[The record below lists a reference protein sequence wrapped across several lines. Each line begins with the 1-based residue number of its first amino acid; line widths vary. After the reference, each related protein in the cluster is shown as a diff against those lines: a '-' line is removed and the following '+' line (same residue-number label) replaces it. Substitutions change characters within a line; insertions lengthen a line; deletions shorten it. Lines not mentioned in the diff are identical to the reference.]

1 MPYVRYDKFREYFN
15 RHNKETNELG
25 KGKNNMNALK
35 TNAVLQNGKYR
46 IEGVLGQGGFG
57 ITYLASQVALNRKV
71 TIKEFF
77 MKELCNRDE
86 QTSQVSVPSM
96 GSVDTVARFR
106 AKFVKEAQTIAAL
119 NNPHIIHIHDIF
131 EENGTA
137 YYVMDYLS
145 GGSLSDLVQRNGVL
159 AEATALGYIRQVAD
173 ALSYIHARNI
183 NHLDIK
189 PSNVL
194 IDGNGNA
201 VVIDFGLSKRYD
213 ETGSQTS
220 TTPVGIS
227 HGFAPLEQYQP
238 GGVSTFSP
246 TTDIYS
252 LGATLYKLLSG
263 QTPPNA
269 TALLDADLDLSRLS
283 ASPST
288 KAAIAAAMHP
298 KRKGRPQT
306 VEAFIAMLDE
316 KVAPDVAVPLQ
327 ATVDEEATVIAHEP
341 EAPQPKV
348 EKSVVKSFGFNYKRV
363 SVAFVVIF
371 VSMYLIDSLS
381 GYYLGPGVKSVAKT
395 DYYDLDANF
404 FQMIFITG
412 EGFAPN
418 YDSCITHY
426 DFGLGTVLSTNF
438 SRVYYYYAGLGAYLV
453 VLLLLMAL
461 CWVVKRYRAK
471 QWVLFCAR
479 YAIVPIA
486 INYMPLCWF
495 WIYSIGHRGGT
506 TDYTGVNYFHLFFLF
521 AFLSIYA
528 FGLDSGRPSAW
539 QLFKRWWKDANIK
552 RGVLVFVAEIAL
564 AIIIHVSIDSCWQ
577 HFSVFYYG
585 TIEYSLVSV
594 SSWLFALSVS
604 FMLFWLVNKCKSYR
618 ALLVAR
624 YAVFPSILL
633 VQVCPVAPRIIP
645 WFSVFGSEVGAEF
658 LYSLTPYDTFTIS
671 YTLLLLST
679 LAFTSKM
686 PKEK

>member
-1 MPYVRYDKFREYFN
+1 
-15 RHNKETNELG
+15 
-25 KGKNNMNALK
+25 MNALK

-145 GGSLSDLVQRNGVL
+145 GGSLSDLVQRDGVL

-288 KAAIAAAMHP
+288 KAAIAAAMQP

-316 KVAPDVAVPLQ
+316 KVDPSVVVPMQ
-327 ATVDEEATVIAHEP
+327 PTVDEEVTVIAHEP
-341 EAPQPKV
+341 EAPQPTV
-348 EKSVVKSFGFNYKRV
+348 ENPSVTQAKKEKPTASQPKEEKPSAPQAKEEEPVGKSLGFNYKRALA
-363 SVAFVVIF
+363 AFVVIF
-371 VSMYLIDSLS
+371 VSMCLIDSLS
-381 GYYLGPGVKSVAKT
+381 YDFLGPGLKSVAER
-395 DYYDLDANF
+395 DYYVLGANF

-412 EGFAPN
+412 SGFAPN
-418 YDSCITHY
+418 PDSHVT
-426 DFGLGTVLSTNF
+426 
-438 SRVYYYYAGLGAYLV
+438 YYYAGLGAYLV

-486 INYMPLCWF
+486 IDYMPLCWF
-495 WIYSIGHRGGT
+495 WIYSIGHPGGT

-521 AFLSIYA
+521 ALLSIYA
-528 FGLDSGRPSAW
+528 FGLDSGRASAW

-552 RGVLVFVAEIAL
+552 RGALVLVAEIAL
-564 AIIIHVSIDSCWQ
+564 AIIIHVSIGGLWQ
-577 HFSVFYYG
+577 CFGTLYYEI
-585 TIEYSLVSV
+585 IEYSLTSV
-594 SSWLFALSVS
+594 SSWLFALSVA

-624 YAVFPSILL
+624 YAVFPSMLL
-633 VQVCPVAPRIIP
+633 VQVCPEVPPIIP
-645 WFSVFGSEVGAEF
+645 WFNVFGSVGAAF
-658 LYSLTPYDTFTIS
+658 FDSLTPNDTFTIS
-671 YTLLLLST
+671 YTLLLLSA

>member
-1 MPYVRYDKFREYFN
+1 
-15 RHNKETNELG
+15 
-25 KGKNNMNALK
+25 MNALK

-106 AKFVKEAQTIAAL
+106 AKFVKEAQTIAAI

-269 TALLDADLDLSRLS
+269 TALLEADLDLSRLS

-288 KAAIAAAMHP
+288 KAAIAAAMQP

-438 SRVYYYYAGLGAYLV
+438 SRVYYYAGLGAYLV

-486 INYMPLCWF
+486 INYMSLCWF

-539 QLFKRWWKDANIK
+539 QLFKRLWKDANIK

-577 HFSVFYYG
+577 HFSVFYYE

>member
-1 MPYVRYDKFREYFN
+1 
-15 RHNKETNELG
+15 
-25 KGKNNMNALK
+25 MNALK

-145 GGSLSDLVQRNGVL
+145 GGSLSDLVQRNGIL

-288 KAAIAAAMHP
+288 KAAIAAAMQP

-306 VEAFIAMLDE
+306 VKAFIAMLDE
-316 KVAPDVAVPLQ
+316 KVDPSVAVSIQ
-327 ATVDEEATVIAHEP
+327 AMVDEEATVIAHESEVP
-341 EAPQPKV
+341 QPTVENPSVSQAKKENPTAPQPKE
-348 EKSVVKSFGFNYKRV
+348 EKPSAPQTKEEKPVGESLGFNYKRAMA
-363 SVAFVVIF
+363 AFVVIF
-371 VSMYLIDSLS
+371 VSMYLIDSIFVN
-381 GYYLGPGVKSVAKT
+381 YTGPDLKSVANI
-395 DYYDLDANF
+395 DFYNLDANF

-412 EGFAPN
+412 SGFAPDP
-418 YDSCITHY
+418 DSCVT
-426 DFGLGTVLSTNF
+426 
-438 SRVYYYYAGLGAYLV
+438 YYYADSSAYLV

-461 CWVVKRYRAK
+461 CWVVKRYRTK
-471 QWVLFCAR
+471 QWVLFGAR
-479 YAIVPIA
+479 YTIVPIA
-486 INYMPLCWF
+486 VNYMPLCWI
-495 WIYSIGHRGGT
+495 WIYKVGHRYGT
-506 TDYTGVNYFHLFFLF
+506 TDYMGVNYFHLFFLF
-521 AFLSIYA
+521 ALLSVYA
-528 FGLDSGRPSAW
+528 FGLDSGRASAW

-564 AIIIHVSIDSCWQ
+564 AIIIHVSLDSCWKP
-577 HFSVFYYG
+577 FRVFYYE
-585 TIEYSLVSV
+585 TIEYSLTTV

-624 YAVFPSILL
+624 YAVFPSMLL
-633 VQVCPVAPRIIP
+633 IQVCPEIPCIIP
-645 WFSVFGSEVGAEF
+645 WFSVFGSEMGAEF
-658 LYSLTPYDTFTIS
+658 LYSLTPNNTFTIS
-671 YTLLLLST
+671 YTLLLLSA

>member
-1 MPYVRYDKFREYFN
+1 
-15 RHNKETNELG
+15 
-25 KGKNNMNALK
+25 MNALK
-35 TNAVLQNGKYR
+35 TNAVLQNGKYC

-145 GGSLSDLVQRNGVL
+145 GGSLSDLVQRDGVL

-252 LGATLYKLLSG
+252 LGATLCKLLSG

-288 KAAIAAAMHP
+288 KAAIAAAMQP

-316 KVAPDVAVPLQ
+316 KVVPSVTVPMQ
-327 ATVDEEATVIAHEP
+327 PTVDEEVTVIAHEP
-341 EAPQPKV
+341 AAPQPKV
-348 EKSVVKSFGFNYKRV
+348 EKPSVSQTKEEKPTAPQPKEEKPSAPQAKEEKPVGKNLGFNYKRAL
-363 SVAFVVIF
+363 SAFVVIF
-371 VSMYLIDSLS
+371 VSMYLINLLHSLS
-381 GYYLGPGVKSVAKT
+381 YSFWGPGLKSVTETAFYT
-395 DYYDLDANF
+395 LDVNF
-404 FQMIFITG
+404 IQMIFITG
-412 EGFAPN
+412 GGFAPN
-418 YDSCITHY
+418 PDSCVT
-426 DFGLGTVLSTNF
+426 
-438 SRVYYYYAGLGAYLV
+438 YYYAGLGAYLV
-453 VLLLLMAL
+453 VLLLLIAL

-471 QWVLFCAR
+471 QWVLFGAR

-495 WIYSIGHRGGT
+495 WIYSIGHRDGT

-521 AFLSIYA
+521 ALLSVYA

-552 RGVLVFVAEIAL
+552 RGMLVLVAEIAL
-564 AIIIHVSIDSCWQ
+564 AIIIHVSIGSRWQSAYYYDSY
-577 HFSVFYYG
+577 FYYEA
-585 TIEYSLVSV
+585 IEYSLTTV

-624 YAVFPSILL
+624 YAVFPSMLFS
-633 VQVCPVAPRIIP
+633 QVWPEVPCIIP
-645 WFSVFGSEVGAEF
+645 WFRVIESKVGVGF
-658 LYSLTPYDTFTIS
+658 LSSLTPHEMFTIT
-671 YTLLLLST
+671 YTLLLLSA

>member
-1 MPYVRYDKFREYFN
+1 
-15 RHNKETNELG
+15 
-25 KGKNNMNALK
+25 MNALK
-35 TNAVLQNGKYR
+35 TNTVLQNGKYR

-145 GGSLSDLVQRNGVL
+145 GGSLSDLVQRDGVL

-288 KAAIAAAMHP
+288 KAAIAAAMQP

-316 KVAPDVAVPLQ
+316 KVVPSVTVPMQ
-327 ATVDEEATVIAHEP
+327 PTVDEEVTVIAHEP
-341 EAPQPKV
+341 AAPQPKV
-348 EKSVVKSFGFNYKRV
+348 EKPSVSQTKEEKPTAPQPKEEKPSAPQAKEEKPVGKNLGFSYKHALT
-363 SVAFVVIF
+363 AFVVIF
-371 VSMYLIDSLS
+371 ASMYLIDNLS
-381 GYYLGPGVKSVAKT
+381 YVYWGPGLKSVAEAH
-395 DYYDLDANF
+395 YYRFDANF

-412 EGFAPN
+412 SGFAPN
-418 YDSCITHY
+418 PDSCVT
-426 DFGLGTVLSTNF
+426 
-438 SRVYYYYAGLGAYLV
+438 YYYAGLGAYLV
-453 VLLLLMAL
+453 VLLLLIAL

-521 AFLSIYA
+521 ALLSIYA
-528 FGLDSGRPSAW
+528 FGLDSGRMSGW

-552 RGVLVFVAEIAL
+552 RGALVFVAEFVFAL
-564 AIIIHVSIDSCWQ
+564 IFVGNIGEEWYVWHFMDSL
-577 HFSVFYYG
+577 
-585 TIEYSLVSV
+585 T
-594 SSWLFALSVS
+594 SWLFSLSVAV
-604 FMLFWLVNKCKSYR
+604 MLFWLVNKCMSYR

-624 YAVFPSILL
+624 YAVFPSLL
-633 VQVCPVAPRIIP
+633 FSQLFPEVPCIIP
-645 WFSVFGSEVGAEF
+645 WLRVIESKLGVEF
-658 LYSLTPYDTFTIS
+658 LSSLTPQ
-671 YTLLLLST
+671 YTCALSFALLFLST
-679 LAFTSKM
+679 LTYTIKM

>member
-1 MPYVRYDKFREYFN
+1 
-15 RHNKETNELG
+15 
-25 KGKNNMNALK
+25 MNALK

-106 AKFVKEAQTIAAL
+106 AKFVKEAQTIAAI

-145 GGSLSDLVQRNGVL
+145 GGALSDLVQRNGVL

-269 TALLDADLDLSRLS
+269 TALLEADLDLSRLS

-288 KAAIAAAMHP
+288 KAAIAAAMQP

-577 HFSVFYYG
+577 HFSVFYYE

>member
-1 MPYVRYDKFREYFN
+1 
-15 RHNKETNELG
+15 
-25 KGKNNMNALK
+25 MNALK
-35 TNAVLQNGKYR
+35 TNAVLQNGKYC

-145 GGSLSDLVQRNGVL
+145 GGSLSDLVQRNGIL

-288 KAAIAAAMHP
+288 KAAIAAAMQP

-316 KVAPDVAVPLQ
+316 KVAPSVAVPIQ
-327 ATVDEEATVIAHEP
+327 AMVDEEATVIAHEP
-341 EAPQPKV
+341 EVPQPTVENPSVTQAKKEKPMAPQPKE
-348 EKSVVKSFGFNYKRV
+348 EKPSAPQPKEEKPVGKNLGFNYKRAL
-363 SVAFVVIF
+363 SAFVVIF
-371 VSMYLIDSLS
+371 VSMYLINLLHSLS
-381 GYYLGPGVKSVAKT
+381 YSFWGPGLKSVTETAFYT
-395 DYYDLDANF
+395 LDVNF
-404 FQMIFITG
+404 IQMIFITG
-412 EGFAPN
+412 GGFAPN
-418 YDSCITHY
+418 PDSCVT
-426 DFGLGTVLSTNF
+426 
-438 SRVYYYYAGLGAYLV
+438 YYYAGLGAYLV
-453 VLLLLMAL
+453 VLLLLIAL

-471 QWVLFCAR
+471 QWVLFGAR

-495 WIYSIGHRGGT
+495 WIYSIGHRDGT

-521 AFLSIYA
+521 ALLSVYA

-552 RGVLVFVAEIAL
+552 RGMLVLVAEIAL
-564 AIIIHVSIDSCWQ
+564 AIIIHVSIGSRWQSAYYYDSY
-577 HFSVFYYG
+577 FYYEA
-585 TIEYSLVSV
+585 IEYSLTTV

-624 YAVFPSILL
+624 YAVFPSMLFS
-633 VQVCPVAPRIIP
+633 QVWPEVPCIIP
-645 WFSVFGSEVGAEF
+645 WLRVIESKLGVEF
-658 LYSLTPYDTFTIS
+658 LSSLTPQ
-671 YTLLLLST
+671 YTCALSFALLFLSA
-679 LAFTSKM
+679 LAFTMKM

>member
-1 MPYVRYDKFREYFN
+1 
-15 RHNKETNELG
+15 
-25 KGKNNMNALK
+25 MNALK

-145 GGSLSDLVQRNGVL
+145 GGSLSDLVQRDGVL

-283 ASPST
+283 ASSST
-288 KAAIAAAMHP
+288 KAAIAAAMQP

-316 KVAPDVAVPLQ
+316 KVDPSVVVPMQ
-327 ATVDEEATVIAHEP
+327 PTVDEEVTVIVHEPEVPQPTVENPSVTQAKKEKP
-341 EAPQPKV
+341 EAPQPKE
-348 EKSVVKSFGFNYKRV
+348 EKPSAPQAKEEKPSAPQAKEEKPVGESLGFNYKRAMA
-363 SVAFVVIF
+363 AFVVIF
-371 VSMYLIDSLS
+371 VSMYLIDSLF
-381 GYYLGPGVKSVAKT
+381 YVYWGPGLKSVAEAA
-395 DYYDLDANF
+395 YYDLDVNF
-404 FQMIFITG
+404 FHMIFITG
-412 EGFAPN
+412 GGFAPN
-418 YDSCITHY
+418 PDSCVT
-426 DFGLGTVLSTNF
+426 
-438 SRVYYYYAGLGAYLV
+438 YYYAGLGAYLV

-486 INYMPLCWF
+486 IDYMPLCWF
-495 WIYSIGHRGGT
+495 WIYSVGHRNGT

-521 AFLSIYA
+521 ALLSIYA
-528 FGLDSGRPSAW
+528 FGLDSGRMSGW
-539 QLFKRWWKDANIK
+539 QLFKRWWKSANIK
-552 RGVLVFVAEIAL
+552 RGVLVLVAEFVFALIFVANIGEEWY
-564 AIIIHVSIDSCWQ
+564 VW
-577 HFSVFYYG
+577 HFMS
-585 TIEYSLVSV
+585 SLT
-594 SSWLFALSVS
+594 SWLFPLSVAV
-604 FMLFWLVNKCKSYR
+604 MLFWLVNKCKSNR

-624 YAVFPSILL
+624 YAVFPSLL
-633 VQVCPVAPRIIP
+633 FSQLFPEVPCIIP
-645 WFSVFGSEVGAEF
+645 WLRVIESKLGVEF
-658 LYSLTPYDTFTIS
+658 LSSLTPQ
-671 YTLLLLST
+671 YTCALSFALLFLSA
-679 LAFTSKM
+679 LAFTMKM

>member
-1 MPYVRYDKFREYFN
+1 
-15 RHNKETNELG
+15 
-25 KGKNNMNALK
+25 MNALK

-145 GGSLSDLVQRNGVL
+145 GGSLSDLVQRDGVL

-288 KAAIAAAMHP
+288 KAAIAAAMQP

-316 KVAPDVAVPLQ
+316 KVAPSVAVPIQ
-327 ATVDEEATVIAHEP
+327 AMVDEEATVIAHEP
-341 EAPQPKV
+341 EVPQPTVENPSVTQAKKEKPTAPQPKEERPSAPQAKE
-348 EKSVVKSFGFNYKRV
+348 EKPSAPQAKEEKPVGESLGFNYKRAMA
-363 SVAFVVIF
+363 AFVVIF
-371 VSMYLIDSLS
+371 VSMYLIDSLF
-381 GYYLGPGVKSVAKT
+381 YVYWGPGLKSVAEAA
-395 DYYDLDANF
+395 YYDLDVNF
-404 FQMIFITG
+404 FHMIFITG
-412 EGFAPN
+412 GGFAPN
-418 YDSCITHY
+418 PDSCVT
-426 DFGLGTVLSTNF
+426 
-438 SRVYYYYAGLGAYLV
+438 YYYAGLGAYLV

-486 INYMPLCWF
+486 IDYMPLCWF
-495 WIYSIGHRGGT
+495 WIYSVGHRNGT

-528 FGLDSGRPSAW
+528 FGLDSGRMSGW
-539 QLFKRWWKDANIK
+539 QLFKRWWKSANIK
-552 RGVLVFVAEIAL
+552 RGVLVLVAEFVFALIFVANIGEEWY
-564 AIIIHVSIDSCWQ
+564 VW
-577 HFSVFYYG
+577 HFMS
-585 TIEYSLVSV
+585 SLT
-594 SSWLFALSVS
+594 SWLFPLSVAV
-604 FMLFWLVNKCKSYR
+604 MLFWLVNKCMSYR

-624 YAVFPSILL
+624 YAVFPSLL
-633 VQVCPVAPRIIP
+633 FSQVWPEVPCIIP
-645 WFSVFGSEVGAEF
+645 WLRVIESKLGVEF
-658 LYSLTPYDTFTIS
+658 LSSLTPQ
-671 YTLLLLST
+671 YTCALSFALLFLSA
-679 LAFTSKM
+679 LAFTMKM

>member
-1 MPYVRYDKFREYFN
+1 
-15 RHNKETNELG
+15 
-25 KGKNNMNALK
+25 MNALK

-288 KAAIAAAMHP
+288 KAAIAAAMQP

-316 KVAPDVAVPLQ
+316 KVAPSVVVPIQ
-327 ATVDEEATVIAHEP
+327 AMVDEEATVIAHEP
-341 EAPQPKV
+341 EAPQPTV
-348 EKSVVKSFGFNYKRV
+348 EKPSVTQAKKEKPTAPQPKEEKPSAPQAKEKEPVGKSLGFNYKRALA
-363 SVAFVVIF
+363 AFVVIF
-371 VSMYLIDSLS
+371 VSMYLINLLHSLS
-381 GYYLGPGVKSVAKT
+381 YSFWGPGLKSVTETAFYT
-395 DYYDLDANF
+395 LDVNF
-404 FQMIFITG
+404 IQMIFITG
-412 EGFAPN
+412 GGFAPN
-418 YDSCITHY
+418 PDSCVT
-426 DFGLGTVLSTNF
+426 
-438 SRVYYYYAGLGAYLV
+438 YYYAGLGAYLV
-453 VLLLLMAL
+453 VLLLLIAL

-471 QWVLFCAR
+471 QWVLFGAR

-495 WIYSIGHRGGT
+495 WIYSIGHRDGT

-521 AFLSIYA
+521 ALLSVYA
-528 FGLDSGRPSAW
+528 FGLDSGRMSGW
-539 QLFKRWWKDANIK
+539 QLFKRWWKSANIK
-552 RGVLVFVAEIAL
+552 RGVLVLVAEFVFALIFVANIGDDGY
-564 AIIIHVSIDSCWQ
+564 VW
-577 HFSVFYYG
+577 HFMF
-585 TIEYSLVSV
+585 SLT
-594 SSWLFALSVS
+594 SWLFPISVAV
-604 FMLFWLVNKCKSYR
+604 MLFWLVNKCKSNR

-624 YAVFPSILL
+624 YAVFPSLL
-633 VQVCPVAPRIIP
+633 FSQLIPEVPRVIP
-645 WFSVFGSEVGAEF
+645 CSVFGSEVGAGF
-658 LYSLTPYDTFTIS
+658 LNSLTPHYTCAIS
-671 YTLLLLST
+671 FALLFLSALTYTM
-679 LAFTSKM
+679 KM

>member
-1 MPYVRYDKFREYFN
+1 
-15 RHNKETNELG
+15 
-25 KGKNNMNALK
+25 MNALK

-57 ITYLASQVALNRKV
+57 ITYLATQVALNRKV

-159 AEATALGYIRQVAD
+159 PEATALGYIRQVAD

-194 IDGNGNA
+194 IDGNGNV

-246 TTDIYS
+246 ATDIYS

-283 ASPST
+283 ASPTT
-288 KAAIAAAMHP
+288 KAAIVAAMQP

-306 VEAFIAMLDE
+306 IEAFITMLDE
-316 KVAPDVAVPLQ
+316 KVAPSVAVPLQ

-341 EAPQPKV
+341 EVPQPKV
-348 EKSVVKSFGFNYKRV
+348 EEPSAPQAKKEKPSAPQAKEEKPDGKSLGFSYIRALA
-363 SVAFVVIF
+363 AFVVIF
-371 VSMYLIDSLS
+371 VSMYLIDSIFIA
-381 GYYLGPGVKSVAKT
+381 YIGPGLDPVA
-395 DYYDLDANF
+395 DFDIYGLDANF

-412 EGFAPN
+412 SGFAPN
-418 YDSCITHY
+418 PDSCVT
-426 DFGLGTVLSTNF
+426 
-438 SRVYYYYAGLGAYLV
+438 YYYADLGAYLV

-471 QWVLFCAR
+471 QWVLFGAR

-486 INYMPLCWF
+486 VNYMPLCWI
-495 WIYSIGHRGGT
+495 WIYKVGHRYGT

-521 AFLSIYA
+521 ALLSVYA
-528 FGLDSGRPSAW
+528 FGLDSGRASAW
-539 QLFKRWWKDANIK
+539 QLFKHWWKDANIK

-564 AIIIHVSIDSCWQ
+564 AIIIHESIGGRWQ
-577 HFSVFYYG
+577 STEILYYQAIG
-585 TIEYSLVSV
+585 YSLTTTT
-594 SSWLFALSVS
+594 SWLFAPSVA

-624 YAVFPSILL
+624 YAVFPSMLL
-633 VQVCPVAPRIIP
+633 VLVYPVVPNIIP
-645 WFSVFGSEVGAEF
+645 WFTIFESNVGAKF
-658 LYSLTPYDTFTIS
+658 FYSLTPQYMFTIS
-671 YTLLLLST
+671 FTLLLLSA

>member
-1 MPYVRYDKFREYFN
+1 
-15 RHNKETNELG
+15 
-25 KGKNNMNALK
+25 MNALK

-194 IDGNGNA
+194 IDGNGKA

-288 KAAIAAAMHP
+288 KAAIAAAMQP

-316 KVAPDVAVPLQ
+316 KVAPSVVVPIQ
-327 ATVDEEATVIAHEP
+327 AMVDEEATVIAHEP
-341 EAPQPKV
+341 EVPQPTVENPSVTQAKKEKPTAPQPKE
-348 EKSVVKSFGFNYKRV
+348 EKPSAPQAKEKEPVGKSLGFNYKRALA
-363 SVAFVVIF
+363 AFVVIF
-371 VSMYLIDSLS
+371 VSMYLINLLHSLS
-381 GYYLGPGVKSVAKT
+381 YSFWGPGLKSVTETAFYT
-395 DYYDLDANF
+395 LDVNF
-404 FQMIFITG
+404 IQMIFITG
-412 EGFAPN
+412 GGFAPN
-418 YDSCITHY
+418 PDSCVT
-426 DFGLGTVLSTNF
+426 
-438 SRVYYYYAGLGAYLV
+438 YYYAGLGAYLV
-453 VLLLLMAL
+453 VLLLLIAL

-471 QWVLFCAR
+471 QWVLFGAR

-495 WIYSIGHRGGT
+495 WIYSIGHRDGT

-521 AFLSIYA
+521 ALLSVYA

-552 RGVLVFVAEIAL
+552 RGMLVLVAEIAL
-564 AIIIHVSIDSCWQ
+564 AIIIHVSIGSRWQSAYYYDSY
-577 HFSVFYYG
+577 FYYEA
-585 TIEYSLVSV
+585 IEYSLTTV

-624 YAVFPSILL
+624 YAVFPSMLFS
-633 VQVCPVAPRIIP
+633 QVWPEVPCIIP
-645 WFSVFGSEVGAEF
+645 WFRVIESKVGVGF
-658 LYSLTPYDTFTIS
+658 LSSLTPHEMFIIT
-671 YTLLLLST
+671 YTLLLLSA
-679 LAFTSKM
+679 LVFTSKM

>member
-1 MPYVRYDKFREYFN
+1 
-15 RHNKETNELG
+15 
-25 KGKNNMNALK
+25 MNTLK

-57 ITYLASQVALNRKV
+57 ITYLATQVALNRKV

-159 AEATALGYIRQVAD
+159 PEATALGYIRQVAD

-194 IDGNGNA
+194 IDGNGNV

-246 TTDIYS
+246 ATDIYS

-283 ASPST
+283 ASPTT
-288 KAAIAAAMHP
+288 KAAIVAAMQP

-306 VEAFIAMLDE
+306 IAAFIAMLDE
-316 KVAPDVAVPLQ
+316 KVAPSVAEPLQ
-327 ATVDEEATVIAHEP
+327 ATADEEATVIAHEP

-348 EKSVVKSFGFNYKRV
+348 EKPSAPQAKKEKPSVPQPKVEKPSAPQTKEEKPVSKSLGFNYKRALA
-363 SVAFVVIF
+363 AFVVIF
-371 VSMYLIDSLS
+371 VSMYLIHSIFVN
-381 GYYLGPGVKSVAKT
+381 YTGPDLKSVANI
-395 DYYDLDANF
+395 DFYNLDANF

-412 EGFAPN
+412 AGFAPN
-418 YDSCITHY
+418 PDSCVT
-426 DFGLGTVLSTNF
+426 
-438 SRVYYYYAGLGAYLV
+438 YYYAGLGAYLV

-461 CWVVKRYRAK
+461 FWVVKRYRAK
-471 QWVLFCAR
+471 QWVLFGAR

-486 INYMPLCWF
+486 VNYMPLCWI
-495 WIYSIGHRGGT
+495 WIYKVGHRYGT
-506 TDYTGVNYFHLFFLF
+506 TDYMGVNYFHLFFLF
-521 AFLSIYA
+521 ALLSVYA
-528 FGLDSGRPSAW
+528 FGLDSGRASAW
-539 QLFKRWWKDANIK
+539 QLFKRWWKNANIK
-552 RGVLVFVAEIAL
+552 QGALVFVAEMAL
-564 AIIIHVSIDSCWQ
+564 AIIIHVSIGGSCYE
-577 HFSVFYYG
+577 FVYYQPNPL
-585 TIEYSLVSV
+585 TAVI
-594 SSWLFALSVS
+594 SWLFIPSVA
-604 FMLFWLVNKCKSYR
+604 FMLFWLVNQCKSNR

-624 YAVFPSILL
+624 YAVFPSMLL
-633 VQVCPVAPRIIP
+633 VQVYPEVPNIIP
-645 WFSVFGSEVGAEF
+645 WLRIFESKVGVQF
-658 LYSLTPYDTFTIS
+658 LLSLTPQYTSTIS
-671 YTLLLLST
+671 FTLLFLSA

>member
-1 MPYVRYDKFREYFN
+1 
-15 RHNKETNELG
+15 
-25 KGKNNMNALK
+25 MNALK

-145 GGSLSDLVQRNGVL
+145 GGSLSGLVQRNGVL

-288 KAAIAAAMHP
+288 KAAIAAAMQP

-316 KVAPDVAVPLQ
+316 KVDPSVVVPMQ
-327 ATVDEEATVIAHEP
+327 PTVDEEVTVIAHEP
-341 EAPQPKV
+341 EAPQPTVENPSVTQPKV
-348 EKSVVKSFGFNYKRV
+348 EPSAPQAKEEKPVGKSLGFNYKRAL
-363 SVAFVVIF
+363 VAFVVIF
-371 VSMYLIDSLS
+371 VSMYLINLIDWLFN
-381 GYYLGPGVKSVAKT
+381 GYQGPGLTSVIDTHSYA
-395 DYYDLDANF
+395 LDVNF
-404 FQMIFITG
+404 IQMIFITG
-412 EGFAPN
+412 SGFAPN
-418 YDSCITHY
+418 PDSCVT
-426 DFGLGTVLSTNF
+426 
-438 SRVYYYYAGLGAYLV
+438 YYYAGLGAYLV

-471 QWVLFCAR
+471 QWVLFGAR

-495 WIYSIGHRGGT
+495 WIYSIGHRNGT

-521 AFLSIYA
+521 ALLSVYA
-528 FGLDSGRPSAW
+528 FGLDSGRASAW

-552 RGVLVFVAEIAL
+552 RGALVFVAEIAL
-564 AIIIHVSIDSCWQ
+564 AIIIHVSIGGLWQ
-577 HFSVFYYG
+577 CFGTLYYEV
-585 TIEYSLVSV
+585 IEYSLTSV

-624 YAVFPSILL
+624 YAVFPSMLL
-633 VQVCPVAPRIIP
+633 VQVCPEVPLIIP
-645 WFSVFGSEVGAEF
+645 WFNVFGSVGAMF
-658 LYSLTPYDTFTIS
+658 FYSLTPNDTFTIS
-671 YTLLLLST
+671 YTLLLLSA

>member
-1 MPYVRYDKFREYFN
+1 MY
-15 RHNKETNELG
+15 
-25 KGKNNMNALK
+25 ALK

-145 GGSLSDLVQRNGVL
+145 GGSLSDLVQRDGVL

-173 ALSYIHARNI
+173 SLSYIHARNI

-288 KAAIAAAMHP
+288 KAAIAAAMQP

-316 KVAPDVAVPLQ
+316 KVAPSVVVPIQ
-327 ATVDEEATVIAHEP
+327 AMVDEEATVIAHEP
-341 EAPQPKV
+341 EIPQPTVENPSVTQAKKEKPEAPQPKE
-348 EKSVVKSFGFNYKRV
+348 EKPVGESLGFNYKRALA
-363 SVAFVVIF
+363 AFVVIF
-371 VSMYLIDSLS
+371 VSMYLIDNLS
-381 GYYLGPGVKSVAKT
+381 YVYWGPGLKSVAEAH
-395 DYYDLDANF
+395 YYRFDANF

-412 EGFAPN
+412 SGFAPDP
-418 YDSCITHY
+418 DSCVT
-426 DFGLGTVLSTNF
+426 
-438 SRVYYYYAGLGAYLV
+438 YYYADPSAYLV

-461 CWVVKRYRAK
+461 CWVVKRYRTK
-471 QWVLFCAR
+471 QWVLFGAR
-479 YAIVPIA
+479 YTIVPIA
-486 INYMPLCWF
+486 VNYMPLCWI
-495 WIYSIGHRGGT
+495 WIYKVGHRYGT
-506 TDYTGVNYFHLFFLF
+506 TDYMGVNYFHLFFLF
-521 AFLSIYA
+521 ALLSVYA
-528 FGLDSGRPSAW
+528 FGLDSGRASAW
-539 QLFKRWWKDANIK
+539 QLFKRWWKNANIK
-552 RGVLVFVAEIAL
+552 RGVLVFVAEFVFAL
-564 AIIIHVSIDSCWQ
+564 IIFENIGDSTYVWESMSI
-577 HFSVFYYG
+577 V
-585 TIEYSLVSV
+585 TT
-594 SSWLFALSVS
+594 WLFALSVA
-604 FMLFWLVNKCKSYR
+604 FMLFWLVNKCKSNR

-624 YAVFPSILL
+624 YAVFPSMLL
-633 VQVCPVAPRIIP
+633 VLVYPVVPNIIP
-645 WFSVFGSEVGAEF
+645 WYRVFGSGVGAMF
-658 LYSLTPYDTFTIS
+658 LSSLTPQYTPTIT
-671 YTLLLLST
+671 YTLLLLSA
-679 LAFTSKM
+679 LAFTMKM

>member
-1 MPYVRYDKFREYFN
+1 
-15 RHNKETNELG
+15 
-25 KGKNNMNALK
+25 MNALK

-145 GGSLSDLVQRNGVL
+145 GGSLSDLVQRDGVL

-288 KAAIAAAMHP
+288 KAAIAAAMQP

-316 KVAPDVAVPLQ
+316 KVAPSVAVPIQ
-327 ATVDEEATVIAHEP
+327 AMVDEEATVIAHEP
-341 EAPQPKV
+341 EVPQPTVENPSVTQAKKEKPMAPQPKE
-348 EKSVVKSFGFNYKRV
+348 EKPSAPQPKEEKPVGKNLGFNYKRAL
-363 SVAFVVIF
+363 SAFVVIF
-371 VSMYLIDSLS
+371 VSMYLINLLHSLS
-381 GYYLGPGVKSVAKT
+381 YSFWGPGLKSVTETAFYT
-395 DYYDLDANF
+395 LDVNF
-404 FQMIFITG
+404 IQMIFITG
-412 EGFAPN
+412 GGFAPN
-418 YDSCITHY
+418 PDSCVT
-426 DFGLGTVLSTNF
+426 
-438 SRVYYYYAGLGAYLV
+438 YYYAGLGAYLV
-453 VLLLLMAL
+453 VLLLLIAL

-471 QWVLFCAR
+471 QWVLFGAR

-495 WIYSIGHRGGT
+495 WIYSIGHRDGT

-521 AFLSIYA
+521 ALLSVYA

-552 RGVLVFVAEIAL
+552 RGMLVLVAEIAL
-564 AIIIHVSIDSCWQ
+564 AIIIHVSIGSRWQSAYYYDSY
-577 HFSVFYYG
+577 FYYEA
-585 TIEYSLVSV
+585 IEYSLTTV

-624 YAVFPSILL
+624 YAVFPSMLFS
-633 VQVCPVAPRIIP
+633 QVWPEVPCIIP
-645 WFSVFGSEVGAEF
+645 WFRVIESKVGVGF
-658 LYSLTPYDTFTIS
+658 LSSLTPHEMFTIT
-671 YTLLLLST
+671 YTLLLLSA

>member
-1 MPYVRYDKFREYFN
+1 
-15 RHNKETNELG
+15 
-25 KGKNNMNALK
+25 MNALK

-145 GGSLSDLVQRNGVL
+145 GGSLSDLVQRDGIL

-288 KAAIAAAMHP
+288 KAAIAAAMQP

-316 KVAPDVAVPLQ
+316 KVAPSVVVPIQ
-327 ATVDEEATVIAHEP
+327 AMVDEEATVIAHEP
-341 EAPQPKV
+341 EVPQPTVEKPSVSQAKKEKPTASQPKEEKPSAPQAK
-348 EKSVVKSFGFNYKRV
+348 EKEPVGKSLGFNYKRALA
-363 SVAFVVIF
+363 AFVVIF
-371 VSMYLIDSLS
+371 VLMYLINLLHSLS
-381 GYYLGPGVKSVAKT
+381 YSFWGPGLKSVTETAFYT
-395 DYYDLDANF
+395 LDVNF
-404 FQMIFITG
+404 IQMIFITG
-412 EGFAPN
+412 GGFAPN
-418 YDSCITHY
+418 PDSCVT
-426 DFGLGTVLSTNF
+426 
-438 SRVYYYYAGLGAYLV
+438 YYYAGLGAYLV
-453 VLLLLMAL
+453 VLFLLMAL

-495 WIYSIGHRGGT
+495 WIYSVGHRNGT

-552 RGVLVFVAEIAL
+552 RGMLVLVAEIAL
-564 AIIIHVSIDSCWQ
+564 AIIIHVSIGSRWQSAYYYDSY
-577 HFSVFYYG
+577 FYYEA
-585 TIEYSLVSV
+585 IEYSLTTV

-624 YAVFPSILL
+624 YAVFPSMLFS
-633 VQVCPVAPRIIP
+633 QVWPEVPCIIP
-645 WFSVFGSEVGAEF
+645 WFRVIESKVGVGF
-658 LYSLTPYDTFTIS
+658 LSSLTPHEMFTIT
-671 YTLLLLST
+671 YTLLFLSA

>member
-1 MPYVRYDKFREYFN
+1 
-15 RHNKETNELG
+15 
-25 KGKNNMNALK
+25 MNALK

-145 GGSLSDLVQRNGVL
+145 GGSLSDLVQRDGVL

-252 LGATLYKLLSG
+252 LGAMLYKLLSG

-288 KAAIAAAMHP
+288 KAAIAAAMQP

-306 VEAFIAMLDE
+306 VEAFIDMLDE
-316 KVAPDVAVPLQ
+316 KVAPSVVVPIQ
-327 ATVDEEATVIAHEP
+327 AMVDEEATVIAHEP
-341 EAPQPKV
+341 EAPQPAV
-348 EKSVVKSFGFNYKRV
+348 ENPSVTQAKKEKPEAPQPKEEKPSAPQAKEEKPSAPQAKEEKPVGESLGFNYKRAMA
-363 SVAFVVIF
+363 AFVVIF
-371 VSMYLIDSLS
+371 VSMYLIDSLF
-381 GYYLGPGVKSVAKT
+381 YVYWGPGLKSVAEAA
-395 DYYDLDANF
+395 YYDLDVNF
-404 FQMIFITG
+404 FHMIFITG
-412 EGFAPN
+412 GGFAPN
-418 YDSCITHY
+418 PDSCVT
-426 DFGLGTVLSTNF
+426 
-438 SRVYYYYAGLGAYLV
+438 YYYAGLGAYLV

-486 INYMPLCWF
+486 IDYMPLCWF
-495 WIYSIGHRGGT
+495 WIYSVGHRNGT

-521 AFLSIYA
+521 ALLSIYA
-528 FGLDSGRPSAW
+528 FGLDSGRMSGW
-539 QLFKRWWKDANIK
+539 QLFKRWWKSANIK
-552 RGVLVFVAEIAL
+552 RGVLVLVAEFVFALIFVANIGEEWY
-564 AIIIHVSIDSCWQ
+564 VW
-577 HFSVFYYG
+577 HFMS
-585 TIEYSLVSV
+585 SLT
-594 SSWLFALSVS
+594 SWLFPLSVAV
-604 FMLFWLVNKCKSYR
+604 MLFWLVNKCKSNR

-624 YAVFPSILL
+624 YAVFPSLL
-633 VQVCPVAPRIIP
+633 FSQLFPEVPCIIP
-645 WFSVFGSEVGAEF
+645 WLRVIESKLGVEF
-658 LYSLTPYDTFTIS
+658 LSSLTPQ
-671 YTLLLLST
+671 YTCALSFALLFLSA
-679 LAFTSKM
+679 LAFTMKM

>member
-1 MPYVRYDKFREYFN
+1 
-15 RHNKETNELG
+15 
-25 KGKNNMNALK
+25 
-35 TNAVLQNGKYR
+35 
-46 IEGVLGQGGFG
+46 
-57 ITYLASQVALNRKV
+57 
-71 TIKEFF
+71 

-145 GGSLSDLVQRNGVL
+145 GGALSDLVLRDGVL

-283 ASPST
+283 ATPST
-288 KAAIAAAMHP
+288 KAAIAAAMQP

-316 KVAPDVAVPLQ
+316 KVDPSVVVPMQ
-327 ATVDEEATVIAHEP
+327 PTVDEEVTVIAHEP
-341 EAPQPKV
+341 EAPQPTV
-348 EKSVVKSFGFNYKRV
+348 ENPSVTQAKKEKPTAPQPKEEKPSAPQAKEKEPVGKSLGFNYKRALA
-363 SVAFVVIF
+363 AFVVIF
-371 VSMYLIDSLS
+371 VSMYLIDSIFVN
-381 GYYLGPGVKSVAKT
+381 YTGPDLKSVANI
-395 DYYDLDANF
+395 DFYNLDANF

-412 EGFAPN
+412 SGFAPDP
-418 YDSCITHY
+418 DSCVT
-426 DFGLGTVLSTNF
+426 
-438 SRVYYYYAGLGAYLV
+438 YYYADPSAYLV

-461 CWVVKRYRAK
+461 CWVVKRYRTK
-471 QWVLFCAR
+471 QWVLFGAR
-479 YAIVPIA
+479 YTIVPIA
-486 INYMPLCWF
+486 VNYMPLCWI
-495 WIYSIGHRGGT
+495 WIYKVGHRYGT
-506 TDYTGVNYFHLFFLF
+506 TDYMGVNYFHLFFLF
-521 AFLSIYA
+521 ALLSVYA

-539 QLFKRWWKDANIK
+539 QLFKHWWKDANIK
-552 RGVLVFVAEIAL
+552 RGVLVFVAEFVFAL
-564 AIIIHVSIDSCWQ
+564 IIFENIGDSTYVWESMSI
-577 HFSVFYYG
+577 V
-585 TIEYSLVSV
+585 TT
-594 SSWLFALSVS
+594 WLFALSVA
-604 FMLFWLVNKCKSYR
+604 FMLFWLVNKCKSNR

-624 YAVFPSILL
+624 YAVFPSMLL
-633 VQVCPVAPRIIP
+633 YLVYPIVPCIIP
-645 WFSVFGSEVGAEF
+645 WYRFESKVGAEF
-658 LYSLTPYDTFTIS
+658 FYSLTPQFMFNIS
-671 YTLLLLST
+671 FTLLFLSA

>member
-1 MPYVRYDKFREYFN
+1 
-15 RHNKETNELG
+15 
-25 KGKNNMNALK
+25 MNALK

-269 TALLDADLDLSRLS
+269 TALLEADLDLSRLS

-288 KAAIAAAMHP
+288 KAAIAAAMQP

-316 KVAPDVAVPLQ
+316 KVAPSVVVPMQ
-327 ATVDEEATVIAHEP
+327 PTVDEEVTVIAHEP
-341 EAPQPKV
+341 EAPQPTV
-348 EKSVVKSFGFNYKRV
+348 ENPAVSQAKKEKPTAPQPKEEKPSAPQAKEEKPVGESLGFNYKRALA
-363 SVAFVVIF
+363 AFVVIF
-371 VSMYLIDSLS
+371 VSMYLIDSLCN
-381 GYYLGPGVKSVAKT
+381 GYFVPGLNSVAEL
-395 DYYDLDANF
+395 DLYDLDGNF

-412 EGFAPN
+412 SGFAPN
-418 YDSCITHY
+418 SDSCVT
-426 DFGLGTVLSTNF
+426 
-438 SRVYYYYAGLGAYLV
+438 YYYAGLGAYLV

-577 HFSVFYYG
+577 HFSVFYYE

-594 SSWLFALSVS
+594 SSWLFAISVS
-604 FMLFWLVNKCKSYR
+604 FMLFWLVNKSKSYR

-671 YTLLLLST
+671 YTLLLLSA

>member
-1 MPYVRYDKFREYFN
+1 
-15 RHNKETNELG
+15 
-25 KGKNNMNALK
+25 MNALK

-145 GGSLSDLVQRNGVL
+145 GGSLSDLVQRDGVL

-288 KAAIAAAMHP
+288 KAAIAAAMQP

-306 VEAFIAMLDE
+306 VEAFIAMLDA
-316 KVAPDVAVPLQ
+316 KVAPSVVVPMQ
-327 ATVDEEATVIAHEP
+327 PTVDEEVTVIAHEP
-341 EAPQPKV
+341 EAPQPTV
-348 EKSVVKSFGFNYKRV
+348 ENLSVTQAKKEKPTAPQPKEEKPSAPQAKEKEPVGKSLGFNYKRALA
-363 SVAFVVIF
+363 AFVVIF
-371 VSMYLIDSLS
+371 VSMYLINLLHSLS
-381 GYYLGPGVKSVAKT
+381 YSFWGPGLKSVTETAFYT
-395 DYYDLDANF
+395 LDVNF
-404 FQMIFITG
+404 IQMIFITG
-412 EGFAPN
+412 GGFAPN
-418 YDSCITHY
+418 PDSCVT
-426 DFGLGTVLSTNF
+426 
-438 SRVYYYYAGLGAYLV
+438 YYYAGLGAYLV
-453 VLLLLMAL
+453 VLLLLIAL

-471 QWVLFCAR
+471 QWVLFGAR

-495 WIYSIGHRGGT
+495 WIYSVGHRDGT

-521 AFLSIYA
+521 ALLSVYA

-552 RGVLVFVAEIAL
+552 RGMLVLVAEIAL
-564 AIIIHVSIDSCWQ
+564 AIIIHVSIGSRWQSAYYYDSY
-577 HFSVFYYG
+577 FYYEA
-585 TIEYSLVSV
+585 IEYSLTTV

-624 YAVFPSILL
+624 YAVFPSMLFS
-633 VQVCPVAPRIIP
+633 QVWPEVPCIIP
-645 WFSVFGSEVGAEF
+645 WFRVIESKVGVGF
-658 LYSLTPYDTFTIS
+658 LSSLTPHEMFTIT
-671 YTLLLLST
+671 YTLLLLSA

>member
-1 MPYVRYDKFREYFN
+1 
-15 RHNKETNELG
+15 
-25 KGKNNMNALK
+25 MNALK

-57 ITYLASQVALNRKV
+57 ITYLATQVALNRKV

-194 IDGNGNA
+194 IDGNVNA

-246 TTDIYS
+246 ATDIYS

-283 ASPST
+283 ASPTT
-288 KAAIAAAMHP
+288 KAAIIAAMQP

-306 VEAFIAMLDE
+306 IEAFIAMLDE
-316 KVAPDVAVPLQ
+316 KVAPSVVVPLQ
-327 ATVDEEATVIAHEP
+327 ATADEEATVIAHEP
-341 EAPQPKV
+341 EVPQPKV
-348 EKSVVKSFGFNYKRV
+348 EKPSVPQAKVEKPSVPQPKVEQPSAPQAKEEKPVDKNLGFNYKRALA
-363 SVAFVVIF
+363 AFVVIF
-371 VSMYLIDSLS
+371 VSMYLINLIDSLFN
-381 GYYLGPGVKSVAKT
+381 GYQGPGLTSVIDT
-395 DYYDLDANF
+395 HYYALDANF
-404 FQMIFITG
+404 IQMIFLTG
-412 EGFAPN
+412 GGFAPN
-418 YDSCITHY
+418 PDSCVT
-426 DFGLGTVLSTNF
+426 
-438 SRVYYYYAGLGAYLV
+438 YYYAGLGAYLV

-495 WIYSIGHRGGT
+495 WIYSVGHRNGT

-521 AFLSIYA
+521 ALLSIYA
-528 FGLDSGRPSAW
+528 FGLDSGRMSGW
-539 QLFKRWWKDANIK
+539 QLFKRWRKDANIK
-552 RGVLVFVAEIAL
+552 QGVLVLVAEFVFALIFVANIGDDGY
-564 AIIIHVSIDSCWQ
+564 VW
-577 HFSVFYYG
+577 HFMF
-585 TIEYSLVSV
+585 SLT
-594 SSWLFALSVS
+594 SWLFPLSVAV
-604 FMLFWLVNKCKSYR
+604 MLFWLVNKCKSNR

-624 YAVFPSILL
+624 YAVFPSLL
-633 VQVCPVAPRIIP
+633 FSQVWPEVPRIIP
-645 WFSVFGSEVGAEF
+645 CSVFGLEVGAEF
-658 LYSLTPYDTFTIS
+658 LYSLTPQYTCAIS
-671 YTLLLLST
+671 FALLFLSALT
-679 LAFTSKM
+679 FTSKM

>member
-1 MPYVRYDKFREYFN
+1 
-15 RHNKETNELG
+15 
-25 KGKNNMNALK
+25 MNALK

-288 KAAIAAAMHP
+288 KAAIAAAMQP

-316 KVAPDVAVPLQ
+316 KVAPSVAVPIQ
-327 ATVDEEATVIAHEP
+327 AMVDEEATVIAHEP
-341 EAPQPKV
+341 EVPQPTVENLSVTQAKKEKPMAPQPKE
-348 EKSVVKSFGFNYKRV
+348 EKPSAPQAKEKEPVCKSLGFNYKRALA
-363 SVAFVVIF
+363 AFVVIF
-371 VSMYLIDSLS
+371 VSMYLINLLHSLS
-381 GYYLGPGVKSVAKT
+381 YSFWGPGLKSVTETAFYT
-395 DYYDLDANF
+395 LDVNF
-404 FQMIFITG
+404 FHMIFITG
-412 EGFAPN
+412 GGFAPN
-418 YDSCITHY
+418 PDSCVT
-426 DFGLGTVLSTNF
+426 
-438 SRVYYYYAGLGAYLV
+438 YYYAGLGAYLV
-453 VLLLLMAL
+453 VLLLLIAL

-471 QWVLFCAR
+471 QWVLFGAR

-495 WIYSIGHRGGT
+495 WIYSIGHRDGT

-521 AFLSIYA
+521 ALLSVYA

-552 RGVLVFVAEIAL
+552 RGALVLVAEIAL
-564 AIIIHVSIDSCWQ
+564 AIIIHVSIGSRWQSAYYYDSY
-577 HFSVFYYG
+577 FYYEA
-585 TIEYSLVSV
+585 IEYSLTTV

-624 YAVFPSILL
+624 YAVFPSMLFS
-633 VQVCPVAPRIIP
+633 QVWPEVPCIIP
-645 WFSVFGSEVGAEF
+645 WFRVIESKVGVGF
-658 LYSLTPYDTFTIS
+658 LSSLTPHEMFTIT
-671 YTLLLLST
+671 YTLLLLSA

>member
-1 MPYVRYDKFREYFN
+1 
-15 RHNKETNELG
+15 
-25 KGKNNMNALK
+25 MNALK

-288 KAAIAAAMHP
+288 KAAIAAAMQP

-316 KVAPDVAVPLQ
+316 KVAPSVVVPIQ
-327 ATVDEEATVIAHEP
+327 AMVDEEVTVIVHEP
-341 EAPQPKV
+341 EVHQPTVENPSVTQAKKEKPTASQPKEEKPSAPQAKE
-348 EKSVVKSFGFNYKRV
+348 EKPSAPQAKEEKPVGESLGFNYKRAMA
-363 SVAFVVIF
+363 AFVVIF
-371 VSMYLIDSLS
+371 VSMYLIDSLYYFWGS
-381 GYYLGPGVKSVAKT
+381 GLKSVAEWNH
-395 DYYDLDANF
+395 YDLDANF

-412 EGFAPN
+412 GGFAPN
-418 YDSCITHY
+418 PDSCVT
-426 DFGLGTVLSTNF
+426 
-438 SRVYYYYAGLGAYLV
+438 YYYAGLGAYLV

-486 INYMPLCWF
+486 IDYMPLCWF

-521 AFLSIYA
+521 ALLSVYA
-528 FGLDSGRPSAW
+528 FGLDSGRMSGW

-552 RGVLVFVAEIAL
+552 RGVLVLVAEFVFAL
-564 AIIIHVSIDSCWQ
+564 IFVENIGDSDYLW
-577 HFSVFYYG
+577 HFMSAPAM
-585 TIEYSLVSV
+585 L
-594 SSWLFALSVS
+594 LFALSVAV
-604 FMLFWLVNKCKSYR
+604 MLFWLVNKCMSNR
-618 ALLVAR
+618 VLLVAR
-624 YAVFPSILL
+624 YAVFPSMLLEALYQNYPILPL
-633 VQVCPVAPRIIP
+633 YKLLSSID
-645 WFSVFGSEVGAEF
+645 GKNF
-658 LYSLTPYDTFTIS
+658 LFNLMPIS
-671 YTLLLLST
+671 TDFLLFTLLLLSA

>member
-1 MPYVRYDKFREYFN
+1 
-15 RHNKETNELG
+15 
-25 KGKNNMNALK
+25 MNALK

-145 GGSLSDLVQRNGVL
+145 GGSLSDLVQRDGVL

-288 KAAIAAAMHP
+288 KAAIAAAMQP

-316 KVAPDVAVPLQ
+316 KVAPSVAVPIQ
-327 ATVDEEATVIAHEP
+327 AMVDEEATVIAHEP
-341 EAPQPKV
+341 EVPQPTVENPSVTQAKKEKPEAPQPKE
-348 EKSVVKSFGFNYKRV
+348 EKPSAPQAKEEKPSAPQAKEEKPVGESLGFNYKRAMA
-363 SVAFVVIF
+363 AFVVIF
-371 VSMYLIDSLS
+371 VSMYLIDSLF
-381 GYYLGPGVKSVAKT
+381 YVYWGPGLKSVAEAA
-395 DYYDLDANF
+395 YYDLDVNF
-404 FQMIFITG
+404 FHMIFITG
-412 EGFAPN
+412 GGFAPN
-418 YDSCITHY
+418 PDSCVT
-426 DFGLGTVLSTNF
+426 
-438 SRVYYYYAGLGAYLV
+438 YYYAGLGAYLV

-486 INYMPLCWF
+486 IDYMPLCWF
-495 WIYSIGHRGGT
+495 WIYSVGHRNGT

-521 AFLSIYA
+521 ALLSIYA
-528 FGLDSGRPSAW
+528 FGLDSGRMSGW
-539 QLFKRWWKDANIK
+539 QLFKRWWKSANIK
-552 RGVLVFVAEIAL
+552 RGVLVLVAEFVFALIFVANIGEEWY
-564 AIIIHVSIDSCWQ
+564 VW
-577 HFSVFYYG
+577 HFMS
-585 TIEYSLVSV
+585 SLT
-594 SSWLFALSVS
+594 SWLFPLSVAV
-604 FMLFWLVNKCKSYR
+604 MLFWLVNKCKSNR

-624 YAVFPSILL
+624 YAVFPSLL
-633 VQVCPVAPRIIP
+633 FSQVWPEVPCIIP
-645 WFSVFGSEVGAEF
+645 WLRVIESKLGVEF
-658 LYSLTPYDTFTIS
+658 LSSLTPQ
-671 YTLLLLST
+671 YTCALSFALLFLSA
-679 LAFTSKM
+679 LAFTMKM

>member
-1 MPYVRYDKFREYFN
+1 
-15 RHNKETNELG
+15 
-25 KGKNNMNALK
+25 MNALK

-57 ITYLASQVALNRKV
+57 ITYLATQVALNRKV

-159 AEATALGYIRQVAD
+159 PEATALGYIRQVAD

-246 TTDIYS
+246 ATDIYS

-283 ASPST
+283 ASPTT
-288 KAAIAAAMHP
+288 KAAIIAAMQP
-298 KRKGRPQT
+298 KRKSRPQT

-316 KVAPDVAVPLQ
+316 KVAPSVAVPLQ

-341 EAPQPKV
+341 EVPQPTVEKPSVTQAMKEKPTAPQPKE
-348 EKSVVKSFGFNYKRV
+348 EKPSAPQAKEEKPVGKSLGFNYKRALA
-363 SVAFVVIF
+363 AFVVIF

-381 GYYLGPGVKSVAKT
+381 NSYFGPGLKSVAEA
-395 DYYDLDANF
+395 DYYYLHANF

-412 EGFAPN
+412 SGFAPN
-418 YDSCITHY
+418 PESCVT
-426 DFGLGTVLSTNF
+426 
-438 SRVYYYYAGLGAYLV
+438 YYYADPSAYLV
-453 VLLLLMAL
+453 VMLLLMAL
-461 CWVVKRYRAK
+461 CWVVKRYRTK

-486 INYMPLCWF
+486 IDYMPLCWF
-495 WIYSIGHRGGT
+495 WIYSVGHRNGT

-521 AFLSIYA
+521 ALLSVYA
-528 FGLDSGRPSAW
+528 FGLDSGRMSGW

-552 RGVLVFVAEIAL
+552 RGVLVLVAEFVFALIFVANIGDDGY
-564 AIIIHVSIDSCWQ
+564 VW
-577 HFSVFYYG
+577 HFMF
-585 TIEYSLVSV
+585 SLT
-594 SSWLFALSVS
+594 SWLFPLSVVV
-604 FMLFWLVNKCKSYR
+604 MLFWLVNKCKSNR

-624 YAVFPSILL
+624 YAVFPSLL
-633 VQVCPVAPRIIP
+633 FSQVWPKVPNIIP
-645 WFSVFGSEVGAEF
+645 WFSIFESEMGAEF
-658 LYSLTPYDTFTIS
+658 LSSLTPQYTCAIS
-671 YTLLLLST
+671 FTLLFLSALT
-679 LAFTSKM
+679 YTMKM

>member
-1 MPYVRYDKFREYFN
+1 
-15 RHNKETNELG
+15 
-25 KGKNNMNALK
+25 MNALK

-145 GGSLSDLVQRNGVL
+145 GGSLSDLVQRDGVL

-269 TALLDADLDLSRLS
+269 TALLEADLDLSRLS
-283 ASPST
+283 ASSST
-288 KAAIAAAMHP
+288 KAAIAAAMQP

-316 KVAPDVAVPLQ
+316 KVAPSVAVPIQ
-327 ATVDEEATVIAHEP
+327 AMVDEEATVIAHEP
-341 EAPQPKV
+341 EAPQPAV
-348 EKSVVKSFGFNYKRV
+348 ENPSVTQAKKEKPTASQPKEEKPSAPHAKEEKPVSKSLGFSYMRALA
-363 SVAFVVIF
+363 AFVVIF
-371 VSMYLIDSLS
+371 VSMYLINLLHSLS
-381 GYYLGPGVKSVAKT
+381 YSFWGPGLKSVTETAFYT
-395 DYYDLDANF
+395 LDVNF
-404 FQMIFITG
+404 IQMIFITG
-412 EGFAPN
+412 GGFAPN
-418 YDSCITHY
+418 PDSCVT
-426 DFGLGTVLSTNF
+426 
-438 SRVYYYYAGLGAYLV
+438 YYYAGFGAYLV

-495 WIYSIGHRGGT
+495 WIYSIGHRDGT
-506 TDYTGVNYFHLFFLF
+506 TDYTGVSYFHLFFLF

-528 FGLDSGRPSAW
+528 FGLDSGRMSAW

-552 RGVLVFVAEIAL
+552 RGALVLVAEFVFALIFVANIGKEWY
-564 AIIIHVSIDSCWQ
+564 VW
-577 HFSVFYYG
+577 HFMS
-585 TIEYSLVSV
+585 SLT
-594 SSWLFALSVS
+594 SWLFPLSVAV
-604 FMLFWLVNKCKSYR
+604 MLFWLVNKCMSYR

-624 YAVFPSILL
+624 YAVFPSLL
-633 VQVCPVAPRIIP
+633 FSQLFPEVPCIIP
-645 WFSVFGSEVGAEF
+645 WFRVIESKVGAEF
-658 LYSLTPYDTFTIS
+658 LYSLTPQ
-671 YTLLLLST
+671 YTCALSFALLFLSA

>member
-1 MPYVRYDKFREYFN
+1 
-15 RHNKETNELG
+15 
-25 KGKNNMNALK
+25 MNALK

-145 GGSLSDLVQRNGVL
+145 GGSLSDLVQRDGVL

-288 KAAIAAAMHP
+288 KAAIAAAMQP

-316 KVAPDVAVPLQ
+316 KVAPSVVVPIQ
-327 ATVDEEATVIAHEP
+327 AMVDEEATVIAHEP
-341 EAPQPKV
+341 EAPQPTV
-348 EKSVVKSFGFNYKRV
+348 ENPSVTQAKKEKPTAPQPKEEKPSAPQAKEKEPVGKSLGFNYKRALA
-363 SVAFVVIF
+363 AFVVIF
-371 VSMYLIDSLS
+371 VSMYLINLLHSLS
-381 GYYLGPGVKSVAKT
+381 YSFWGPGLKSVTETAFYT
-395 DYYDLDANF
+395 LDVNF
-404 FQMIFITG
+404 IQMIFITG
-412 EGFAPN
+412 GGFAPN
-418 YDSCITHY
+418 PDSCVT
-426 DFGLGTVLSTNF
+426 
-438 SRVYYYYAGLGAYLV
+438 YYYAGLGAYLV
-453 VLLLLMAL
+453 VLLLLIAL

-471 QWVLFCAR
+471 QWVLFGAR

-495 WIYSIGHRGGT
+495 WIYSIGHRDGT

-521 AFLSIYA
+521 ALLSVYA

-552 RGVLVFVAEIAL
+552 RGMLVLVAEIAL
-564 AIIIHVSIDSCWQ
+564 AIIIHVSIGSRWQSAYYYDSY
-577 HFSVFYYG
+577 FYYEA
-585 TIEYSLVSV
+585 IEYSLTTV

-624 YAVFPSILL
+624 YAVFPSMLFS
-633 VQVCPVAPRIIP
+633 QVWPEVPCIIP
-645 WFSVFGSEVGAEF
+645 WFRVIESKVGVGF
-658 LYSLTPYDTFTIS
+658 LSSLTPHEMFTIT
-671 YTLLLLST
+671 YTLLLLSA
-679 LAFTSKM
+679 LAFTSKT

>member
-1 MPYVRYDKFREYFN
+1 
-15 RHNKETNELG
+15 
-25 KGKNNMNALK
+25 MNALK

-57 ITYLASQVALNRKV
+57 ITYLATQVVLNRKV

-246 TTDIYS
+246 ATDIYS

-283 ASPST
+283 ASPTT
-288 KAAIAAAMHP
+288 KAAIVAAMQP

-306 VEAFIAMLDE
+306 IEAFIAMLDE
-316 KVAPDVAVPLQ
+316 KVAPSVAVPLQ

-348 EKSVVKSFGFNYKRV
+348 EKPSAPQPKVEKPSAPQAKEEEPVSKSLGFNYKRALA
-363 SVAFVVIF
+363 AFVVIF
-371 VSMYLIDSLS
+371 VSMYLIDSLFF
-381 GYYLGPGVKSVAKT
+381 GYLAPGVESVHEA
-395 DYYDLDANF
+395 DYHDLDANF
-404 FQMIFITG
+404 IQMIFITG
-412 EGFAPN
+412 SGFAPN
-418 YDSCITHY
+418 PDSCVT
-426 DFGLGTVLSTNF
+426 
-438 SRVYYYYAGLGAYLV
+438 YYYAGLGAYLV

-461 CWVVKRYRAK
+461 CWVVKRYRTK
-471 QWVLFCAR
+471 QWVLFGAR

-486 INYMPLCWF
+486 VNYMPLCWF
-495 WIYSIGHRGGT
+495 FIYSIGHRNGT
-506 TDYTGVNYFHLFFLF
+506 TDYTGVNYFHLFFLL
-521 AFLSIYA
+521 AFLSVYA
-528 FGLDSGRPSAW
+528 FGLDSGRASAW
-539 QLFKRWWKDANIK
+539 QLFKHWWKDANIK

-564 AIIIHVSIDSCWQ
+564 AIIIHESIGSRWQSAYYYDSYL
-577 HFSVFYYG
+577 YYEA
-585 TIEYSLVSV
+585 IERTLTTVT
-594 SSWLFALSVS
+594 SWLFAPSVA
-604 FMLFWLVNKCKSYR
+604 FMLFWLVNKCKNNR

-624 YAVFPSILL
+624 YAVFPSMLL
-633 VQVCPVAPRIIP
+633 VLVYPEVPNIIP
-645 WFSVFGSEVGAEF
+645 LGIFESKVGREF
-658 LYSLTPYDTFTIS
+658 LLSLTPQYTSTIS
-671 YTLLLLST
+671 FTLLFLSA

-686 PKEK
+686 PKEE

>member
-1 MPYVRYDKFREYFN
+1 
-15 RHNKETNELG
+15 
-25 KGKNNMNALK
+25 MNALK

-252 LGATLYKLLSG
+252 LGAMLYKLLSG

-288 KAAIAAAMHP
+288 KAAIAAAMQP

-306 VEAFIAMLDE
+306 VEAFIDMLDE
-316 KVAPDVAVPLQ
+316 KVAPSVVVPIQ
-327 ATVDEEATVIAHEP
+327 AMVDEEATVIAHEP
-341 EAPQPKV
+341 EAPQPAV
-348 EKSVVKSFGFNYKRV
+348 ENPSVTQAKKEKPEAPQPKEEKPSAPQAKEEKPSAPQAKEEKPVGESLGFNYKRAMA
-363 SVAFVVIF
+363 AFVVIF
-371 VSMYLIDSLS
+371 VSMYLIDSLF
-381 GYYLGPGVKSVAKT
+381 YVYWGPGLKSVAEAA
-395 DYYDLDANF
+395 YYDLDVNF
-404 FQMIFITG
+404 FHMIFITG
-412 EGFAPN
+412 GGFAPN
-418 YDSCITHY
+418 PDSCVT
-426 DFGLGTVLSTNF
+426 
-438 SRVYYYYAGLGAYLV
+438 YYYAGLGAYLV

-486 INYMPLCWF
+486 IDYMPLCWF
-495 WIYSIGHRGGT
+495 WIYSVGHRNGT

-521 AFLSIYA
+521 ALLSIYA
-528 FGLDSGRPSAW
+528 FGLDSGRMSGW
-539 QLFKRWWKDANIK
+539 QLFKRWWKSANIK
-552 RGVLVFVAEIAL
+552 RGVLVLVAEFVFALIFVANIGEEWY
-564 AIIIHVSIDSCWQ
+564 VW
-577 HFSVFYYG
+577 HFMS
-585 TIEYSLVSV
+585 SLT
-594 SSWLFALSVS
+594 SWLFPLSVAV
-604 FMLFWLVNKCKSYR
+604 MLFWLVNKCKSNR

-624 YAVFPSILL
+624 YAVFPSLL
-633 VQVCPVAPRIIP
+633 FSQLFPEVPCIIP
-645 WFSVFGSEVGAEF
+645 WLRVIESKLGVEF
-658 LYSLTPYDTFTIS
+658 LSSLTPQ
-671 YTLLLLST
+671 YTCALSFALLFLSA
-679 LAFTSKM
+679 LAFTMKM

>member
-1 MPYVRYDKFREYFN
+1 
-15 RHNKETNELG
+15 
-25 KGKNNMNALK
+25 MNTLK

-57 ITYLASQVALNRKV
+57 ITYLATQVALNRKV

-86 QTSQVSVPSM
+86 QTSQVSVPSL

-137 YYVMDYLS
+137 YYVMDYLC

-159 AEATALGYIRQVAD
+159 PEATALGYIRQVAD

-246 TTDIYS
+246 ATDIYS

-283 ASPST
+283 ASPTT
-288 KAAIAAAMHP
+288 KAAIVAAMQP

-316 KVAPDVAVPLQ
+316 KIAPSVAVPLQ

-341 EAPQPKV
+341 EVSQPKV
-348 EKSVVKSFGFNYKRV
+348 EKPSAPQAKEEKPVGKSLGFNYKHALA
-363 SVAFVVIF
+363 AFVVIF
-371 VSMYLIDSLS
+371 VSMYLIDSLYYFWGS
-381 GYYLGPGVKSVAKT
+381 GLKSVAEWNH
-395 DYYDLDANF
+395 YDLDANF

-412 EGFAPN
+412 GGFAPN
-418 YDSCITHY
+418 PDSCVT
-426 DFGLGTVLSTNF
+426 
-438 SRVYYYYAGLGAYLV
+438 YYYAGLGAYLV

-486 INYMPLCWF
+486 IDYMPLCWF
-495 WIYSIGHRGGT
+495 WIYSIEHRGGT

-521 AFLSIYA
+521 ALLSVYA
-528 FGLDSGRPSAW
+528 FGLDSGRMSGW

-564 AIIIHVSIDSCWQ
+564 AIIIHVSIGGSCSE
-577 HFSVFYYG
+577 FLYYQP
-585 TIEYSLVSV
+585 TPLTAVT
-594 SSWLFALSVS
+594 SWLFALSVS
-604 FMLFWLVNKCKSYR
+604 FMLFWLVNKCKSNR

-624 YAVFPSILL
+624 YAVFPSMLL
-633 VQVCPVAPRIIP
+633 VLVYPEVPNIIP
-645 WFSVFGSEVGAEF
+645 WLSIFESKVGVQF
-658 LYSLTPYDTFTIS
+658 LLSLTPQYTSTIS
-671 YTLLLLST
+671 FTLLFLSA

>member
-1 MPYVRYDKFREYFN
+1 
-15 RHNKETNELG
+15 
-25 KGKNNMNALK
+25 MNALK

-57 ITYLASQVALNRKV
+57 ITYLATQVALNRKV

-246 TTDIYS
+246 ATDIYS

-283 ASPST
+283 ASPTT
-288 KAAIAAAMHP
+288 KAAIVAAMQP
-298 KRKGRPQT
+298 KRKSRPQT
-306 VEAFIAMLDE
+306 IEAFIAMIDE
-316 KVAPDVAVPLQ
+316 KVAPSVVVPMQ
-327 ATVDEEATVIAHEP
+327 PTVDEEVTVIAHEP
-341 EAPQPKV
+341 EAPQPTVEKPSVPQPKV
-348 EKSVVKSFGFNYKRV
+348 EPSAPQAKEEEPVGKSLGFNYKRALA
-363 SVAFVVIF
+363 AFVVIF
-371 VSMYLIDSLS
+371 VSMYLIDSLYYFWGS
-381 GYYLGPGVKSVAKT
+381 GLKSVAEWNH
-395 DYYDLDANF
+395 YDLDANF

-412 EGFAPN
+412 GGFAPN
-418 YDSCITHY
+418 PDSCVT
-426 DFGLGTVLSTNF
+426 
-438 SRVYYYYAGLGAYLV
+438 YYYAGLGAYLV

-486 INYMPLCWF
+486 IDYMPLCWF
-495 WIYSIGHRGGT
+495 WIYSVGHRNGT

-521 AFLSIYA
+521 ALLSVYA
-528 FGLDSGRPSAW
+528 FGLDSGRMSGW

-552 RGVLVFVAEIAL
+552 RGVLVLVAEFVFAL
-564 AIIIHVSIDSCWQ
+564 IFVENIGDSDYLW
-577 HFSVFYYG
+577 HFMYAPAM
-585 TIEYSLVSV
+585 L
-594 SSWLFALSVS
+594 LFALSVAV
-604 FMLFWLVNKCKSYR
+604 MLFWLVNKCMSNR
-618 ALLVAR
+618 VLLVAR
-624 YAVFPSILL
+624 YAVFPSMLLEALYQNYPILPL
-633 VQVCPVAPRIIP
+633 YKLLSSID
-645 WFSVFGSEVGAEF
+645 GKNF
-658 LYSLTPYDTFTIS
+658 LFNLMPIS
-671 YTLLLLST
+671 TDFLLFTLLLLSA
-679 LAFTSKM
+679 LAFTMKT

>member
-1 MPYVRYDKFREYFN
+1 
-15 RHNKETNELG
+15 
-25 KGKNNMNALK
+25 MNALK

-57 ITYLASQVALNRKV
+57 ITYLATQVALNRKV

-288 KAAIAAAMHP
+288 KAAIAAAMQP

-316 KVAPDVAVPLQ
+316 KVAPSVVVPIQ
-327 ATVDEEATVIAHEP
+327 AMVDEEATVIAHEP
-341 EAPQPKV
+341 EAPQPTV
-348 EKSVVKSFGFNYKRV
+348 EKPSVTQAKKEKPTAPQPKEEKPSAPQAKEEKPVGESLGFNYKRALA
-363 SVAFVVIF
+363 AFAVIF
-371 VSMYLIDSLS
+371 VSMYLINLLHSLS
-381 GYYLGPGVKSVAKT
+381 YSFWGPGLKSVTETAFYT
-395 DYYDLDANF
+395 LDVNF
-404 FQMIFITG
+404 IQMIFITG
-412 EGFAPN
+412 GGFAPN
-418 YDSCITHY
+418 PDSCVT
-426 DFGLGTVLSTNF
+426 
-438 SRVYYYYAGLGAYLV
+438 YYYAGLGAYLV
-453 VLLLLMAL
+453 VLLLLIAL

-471 QWVLFCAR
+471 QWVLFGAR

-495 WIYSIGHRGGT
+495 WIYSIGHRDGT

-521 AFLSIYA
+521 ALLSVYA

-552 RGVLVFVAEIAL
+552 RGMLVLVAEIAL
-564 AIIIHVSIDSCWQ
+564 AIIIHVSIGGRWQSAYYYDSY
-577 HFSVFYYG
+577 FYYEA
-585 TIEYSLVSV
+585 IEYSLTTV

-624 YAVFPSILL
+624 YAVFPSMLFS
-633 VQVCPVAPRIIP
+633 QVWPEVPCIIP
-645 WFSVFGSEVGAEF
+645 WFRVIESKVGVGF
-658 LYSLTPYDTFTIS
+658 LSSLTPHEMFTIT
-671 YTLLLLST
+671 YTLLFLSA

>member
-1 MPYVRYDKFREYFN
+1 
-15 RHNKETNELG
+15 
-25 KGKNNMNALK
+25 MNALK

-145 GGSLSDLVQRNGVL
+145 GGSLSDLVQRDGVL

-283 ASPST
+283 ASSST
-288 KAAIAAAMHP
+288 KAAIAAAMQP

-316 KVAPDVAVPLQ
+316 KVAPSVAVPIQ
-327 ATVDEEATVIAHEP
+327 AMVDEEATVIAHEP
-341 EAPQPKV
+341 EVPQPTVENPSVTQAKKEKPEAPQPKE
-348 EKSVVKSFGFNYKRV
+348 EKPSAPQAKEEKPSAPQAKEEKPVGESLGFNYKRAMA
-363 SVAFVVIF
+363 AFVVIF
-371 VSMYLIDSLS
+371 VSMYLIDSLF
-381 GYYLGPGVKSVAKT
+381 YVYWGPGLKSVAEAA
-395 DYYDLDANF
+395 YYDLDVNF
-404 FQMIFITG
+404 FHMIFITG
-412 EGFAPN
+412 GGFAPN
-418 YDSCITHY
+418 PDSCVT
-426 DFGLGTVLSTNF
+426 
-438 SRVYYYYAGLGAYLV
+438 YYYAGLGAYLV

-486 INYMPLCWF
+486 IDYMPLCWF
-495 WIYSIGHRGGT
+495 WIYSVGHRNGT

-521 AFLSIYA
+521 ALLSIYA
-528 FGLDSGRPSAW
+528 FGLDSGRMSGW
-539 QLFKRWWKDANIK
+539 QLFKRWWKSANIK
-552 RGVLVFVAEIAL
+552 RGVLVLVAEFVFALIFVANIGEEWY
-564 AIIIHVSIDSCWQ
+564 VW
-577 HFSVFYYG
+577 HFMS
-585 TIEYSLVSV
+585 SLT
-594 SSWLFALSVS
+594 SWLFPLSVAV
-604 FMLFWLVNKCKSYR
+604 MLFWLVNKCKSNR

-624 YAVFPSILL
+624 YAVFPSLL
-633 VQVCPVAPRIIP
+633 FSQVWPEVPCIIP
-645 WFSVFGSEVGAEF
+645 WLRVIESKLGVEF
-658 LYSLTPYDTFTIS
+658 LSSLTPQ
-671 YTLLLLST
+671 YTCALSFALLFLSA
-679 LAFTSKM
+679 LAFTMKM

>member
-1 MPYVRYDKFREYFN
+1 
-15 RHNKETNELG
+15 
-25 KGKNNMNALK
+25 MNALK

-145 GGSLSDLVQRNGVL
+145 GGSLSDLVLRDGVL

-288 KAAIAAAMHP
+288 KAAIAAAMQP

-316 KVAPDVAVPLQ
+316 KVVPSVTVPMQ
-327 ATVDEEATVIAHEP
+327 PTVDEEVTVIAHEP
-341 EAPQPKV
+341 AAPQPKV
-348 EKSVVKSFGFNYKRV
+348 EKPSVSQTKEEKPTAPQPKEEKPSAPQAKEEKPVGKNLGFSYKHALT
-363 SVAFVVIF
+363 AFVVIF
-371 VSMYLIDSLS
+371 ASMYLIDNLS
-381 GYYLGPGVKSVAKT
+381 YVYWGPGLKSVAEAH
-395 DYYDLDANF
+395 YYRFDANF

-412 EGFAPN
+412 SGFAPN
-418 YDSCITHY
+418 PDSCVT
-426 DFGLGTVLSTNF
+426 
-438 SRVYYYYAGLGAYLV
+438 YYYAGLGAYLV

-495 WIYSIGHRGGT
+495 WIYSVGQRNGT

-521 AFLSIYA
+521 ALLSIYA
-528 FGLDSGRPSAW
+528 FGLDSGRMSGW

-552 RGVLVFVAEIAL
+552 RGALVFVAEFVFAL
-564 AIIIHVSIDSCWQ
+564 IFVGNIGEEWYVWHFMDSL
-577 HFSVFYYG
+577 
-585 TIEYSLVSV
+585 T
-594 SSWLFALSVS
+594 SWLFSLSVAV
-604 FMLFWLVNKCKSYR
+604 MLFWLVNKCMSYR

-624 YAVFPSILL
+624 YAVFPSLL
-633 VQVCPVAPRIIP
+633 FSQLFPEVPCIIP
-645 WFSVFGSEVGAEF
+645 WLRVIESKLGVEF
-658 LYSLTPYDTFTIS
+658 LSSLTPQ
-671 YTLLLLST
+671 YTCALSFALLFLST

>member
-1 MPYVRYDKFREYFN
+1 
-15 RHNKETNELG
+15 
-25 KGKNNMNALK
+25 MNALK

-145 GGSLSDLVQRNGVL
+145 GGSLSDLVQRDGVL

-288 KAAIAAAMHP
+288 KAAIAAAMQP

-316 KVAPDVAVPLQ
+316 KVAPSVVVPIQ
-327 ATVDEEATVIAHEP
+327 AMVDEEATVIAHEP
-341 EAPQPKV
+341 EAPQPTV
-348 EKSVVKSFGFNYKRV
+348 ENPSVTQAKKEKPTAPQPKEEKPSAPQAKEKEPVGKSLGFNYKRALA
-363 SVAFVVIF
+363 AFVVIF
-371 VSMYLIDSLS
+371 VSMYLINLLHSLS
-381 GYYLGPGVKSVAKT
+381 YSFWGPGLKSVTETAFYT
-395 DYYDLDANF
+395 LDVNF
-404 FQMIFITG
+404 IQMIFITG
-412 EGFAPN
+412 GGFAPN
-418 YDSCITHY
+418 PDSCVT
-426 DFGLGTVLSTNF
+426 
-438 SRVYYYYAGLGAYLV
+438 YYYAGLGAYLV
-453 VLLLLMAL
+453 VLLLLIAL

-471 QWVLFCAR
+471 QWVLFGAR

-495 WIYSIGHRGGT
+495 WIYSIGHRDGT

-521 AFLSIYA
+521 ALLSVYA

-552 RGVLVFVAEIAL
+552 RGMLVLVAEIAL
-564 AIIIHVSIDSCWQ
+564 AIIIHVSIGSRWQSAYYYDSY
-577 HFSVFYYG
+577 FYYEA
-585 TIEYSLVSV
+585 IEYSLTTV

-624 YAVFPSILL
+624 YAVFPSMLFS
-633 VQVCPVAPRIIP
+633 QVWPEVPCIIP
-645 WFSVFGSEVGAEF
+645 WFRVIESKVGVGF
-658 LYSLTPYDTFTIS
+658 LSSLTPHEMFTIT
-671 YTLLLLST
+671 YTLLLLSA
-679 LAFTSKM
+679 LAFTMKM

>member
-1 MPYVRYDKFREYFN
+1 
-15 RHNKETNELG
+15 
-25 KGKNNMNALK
+25 MNALK

-288 KAAIAAAMHP
+288 KAAIAAAMQP

-316 KVAPDVAVPLQ
+316 KVAPSVVVPIQ
-327 ATVDEEATVIAHEP
+327 AMVDEEATVIAHEP
-341 EAPQPKV
+341 EAPQPTV
-348 EKSVVKSFGFNYKRV
+348 ENPSVTQAKKEKPTAPQTKEEKPSAPQAKEKEPVGKSLGFNYKRALA
-363 SVAFVVIF
+363 AFVVIF
-371 VSMYLIDSLS
+371 VSMYLINLLHSLS
-381 GYYLGPGVKSVAKT
+381 YSFWGPGLKSVTETAFYT
-395 DYYDLDANF
+395 LDVNF
-404 FQMIFITG
+404 IQMIFITG
-412 EGFAPN
+412 GGFAPN
-418 YDSCITHY
+418 PDSCVT
-426 DFGLGTVLSTNF
+426 
-438 SRVYYYYAGLGAYLV
+438 YYYAGLGAYLV
-453 VLLLLMAL
+453 VLLLLIAL

-471 QWVLFCAR
+471 QWVLFGAR

-495 WIYSIGHRGGT
+495 WIYSIGHRDGT

-521 AFLSIYA
+521 ALLSIYA
-528 FGLDSGRPSAW
+528 FGLDSGRMSGW
-539 QLFKRWWKDANIK
+539 QLFKRWWKSANIK
-552 RGVLVFVAEIAL
+552 RGVLVLVAEFVFALIFVANIGEEWY
-564 AIIIHVSIDSCWQ
+564 VW
-577 HFSVFYYG
+577 HFMS
-585 TIEYSLVSV
+585 SLT
-594 SSWLFALSVS
+594 SWLFPLSVAV
-604 FMLFWLVNKCKSYR
+604 MLFWLVNKCKSNR

-624 YAVFPSILL
+624 YAVFPSLL
-633 VQVCPVAPRIIP
+633 FSQLFPEVPCIIP
-645 WFSVFGSEVGAEF
+645 WLRVIESKLGVEF
-658 LYSLTPYDTFTIS
+658 LSSLTPQ
-671 YTLLLLST
+671 YTCALSFALLFLSA
-679 LAFTSKM
+679 LAFTMKM

>member
-1 MPYVRYDKFREYFN
+1 
-15 RHNKETNELG
+15 
-25 KGKNNMNALK
+25 MNALK

-57 ITYLASQVALNRKV
+57 ITYLATQVALNRKV

-96 GSVDTVARFR
+96 GSVDTVARFH

-159 AEATALGYIRQVAD
+159 PEAIALGYIRQVAD

-227 HGFAPLEQYQP
+227 HGFAPIEQYQP

-246 TTDIYS
+246 ATDIYS

-283 ASPST
+283 ASPTT
-288 KAAIAAAMHP
+288 KAAIVAAMQP

-306 VEAFIAMLDE
+306 IEAFIAMLDE

-341 EAPQPKV
+341 EASQPKV
-348 EKSVVKSFGFNYKRV
+348 EKPSAPQAKEEKPSAPQAKEEKSVGKSLGFSYMR
-363 SVAFVVIF
+363 ALATFVVIF
-371 VSMYLIDSLS
+371 VSMYLIDSLFF
-381 GYYLGPGVKSVAKT
+381 GYLAPGVESVHEAG
-395 DYYDLDANF
+395 YHDLDANF
-404 FQMIFITG
+404 IQMIFITG
-412 EGFAPN
+412 SGFAPN
-418 YDSCITHY
+418 PDSCVT
-426 DFGLGTVLSTNF
+426 
-438 SRVYYYYAGLGAYLV
+438 YYYAGLGAYLV

-461 CWVVKRYRAK
+461 CWVVKRYRTK

-486 INYMPLCWF
+486 VNYMPLCWF
-495 WIYSIGHRGGT
+495 WIYSIGHRDGT

-577 HFSVFYYG
+577 HFSVFYYE

-633 VQVCPVAPRIIP
+633 VQVCPVVPRIIP

-671 YTLLLLST
+671 YTLLLLSA